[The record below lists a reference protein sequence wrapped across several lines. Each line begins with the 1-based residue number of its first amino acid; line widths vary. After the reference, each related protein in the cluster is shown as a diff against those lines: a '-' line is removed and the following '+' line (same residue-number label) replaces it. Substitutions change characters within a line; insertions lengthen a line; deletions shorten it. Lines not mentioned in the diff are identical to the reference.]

1 MAKQGI
7 ANHIAHKFYQHF
19 GKEAACAYVEAEK
32 DYITIEWTGDPSMQ
46 EVQELL
52 APYAQSFGV
61 YKIKL
66 NQLT

>member
-7 ANHIAHKFYQHF
+7 ANHVAHKFYQHF
-19 GKEAACAYVEAEK
+19 GKEAICTYVEAEK
-32 DYITIEWTGDPSMQ
+32 DYITIEWTGEPDVQ
-46 EVQELL
+46 NAQELL
-52 APYAQSFGV
+52 QPYAQTFGV